1 LSSYSRAESLA
12 VDNSRVKS
20 LTSLFLSLSLSPP
33 SRTVTYERRSRIAVD
48 RVLGNDERLIRVAS
62 TADTASGWSIE
73 PSFPPRRTPR
83 LSHARSGDTT
93 SVSRT
98 PQDEQ
103 QPIPRFIGLFAYML
117 QGCVT
122 RQMTP
127 ATAARDAA
135 ESWARL
141 PSRFPSNGV
150 AGRRRGDQAGKLLV
164 LRDRQ

>member
-1 LSSYSRAESLA
+1 VLVEKERAEPLA

-20 LTSLFLSLSLSPP
+20 LTFLSLFLSLSLSL
-33 SRTVTYERRSRIAVD
+33 SLSSISHGNVRATVAD

-62 TADTASGWSIE
+62 TADTASGWPVE
-73 PSFPPRRTPR
+73 PSFPPR

-122 RQMTP
+122 CQMTP
-127 ATAARDAA
+127 ATAAARRATPLNPGRTSPRD
-135 ESWARL
+135 
-141 PSRFPSNGV
+141 F
-150 AGRRRGDQAGKLLV
+150 
-164 LRDRQ
+164 RQTGLTAPDEEEIKPHFMR